1 MLNRDDYVP
10 IIPSKNTLLTNYIR
24 TDCGII
30 CVKTSE
36 YLEIENVID
45 KKYIVDELPA
55 DGKVIANIL
64 IIIDEKL
71 FSDLGINR
79 FPSNGQYI
87 KKDAIG
93 YDDSLKNYYMDEENL
108 QILVNHVPYRSII
121 FLDKVNNDIKLVCQ
135 NVDTANYLLKSTIKT
150 VYSLYYRKRG
160 YFVLHS
166 AAVSVDGD
174 VYAFVGRG
182 RSGKTT
188 LYMNLLNEGF
198 KAVNDDMILLKGC
211 RDYIE
216 VKALPLFP
224 NIRKE
229 SLQYIKAADK
239 LNLIDNYKSLEDEVT
254 VNISPFAADNKA
266 EKKYVLKG
274 IIIPCINSDKNSIE
288 KVDIGTVYKIIFKEM
303 SSQQELSATP
313 ELLELYNILKEMQLY
328 KMNISSDVDECCKL
342 FKTLVL

>member
-1 MLNRDDYVP
+1 MFNRDDYVP
-10 IIPSKNTLLTNYIR
+10 IIPSRAALLTSYIR
-24 TDCGII
+24 TGSGNI
-30 CVKTSE
+30 CIKTSE
-36 YLEIENVID
+36 YLRMENVID
-45 KKYIVDELPA
+45 KRYIADTLPA
-55 DGKVIANIL
+55 GGNIIANIL

-93 YDDSLKNYYMDEENL
+93 YDDSLKNYYMDEENW

-135 NVDTANYLLKSTIKT
+135 NIETANYLLKSTIKT
-150 VYSLYYRKRG
+150 VYSLYCKKRG

-166 AAVSVDGD
+166 SAVSVNGD

-198 KAVNDDMILLKGC
+198 NAVNDDMILLKVCG
-211 RDYIE
+211 DYIK
-216 VKALPLFP
+216 VKAVPLFP

-229 SLQYIKAADK
+229 SLQYIKAAEK
-239 LNLIDNYKSLEDEVT
+239 LNLIDDYKSLEDEVT
-254 VNISPFAADNKA
+254 VNISPFIPDN
-266 EKKYVLKG
+266 ENKKDNILKG
-274 IIIPCINSDKNSIE
+274 IIIPRINSEKNSIE
-288 KVDIGTVYKIIFKEM
+288 KVDTGDVYKIIFKEM

-313 ELLELYNILKEMQLY
+313 ELLELYNILKKMQLY
-328 KMNISSDVDECCKL
+328 KMNISSDVEECCKL
-342 FKTLVL
+342 FKTLVM